1 MEKANDRPLIHLHW
15 ALVVSLIYLIILGH
29 PAAPVPAAHLLYVMV
44 LLGGSLLILRLPF
57 SSPEAFGATLVA
69 FDTSS
74 ALLGLALNP
83 STSQDFLI
91 GYFLCIVVASLG
103 DSQGRLAGAALLV
116 AGTYAIWLFQGREA
130 FQTSP
135 MLLRLP
141 FLFVATVF
149 YGVVMQRVRG
159 VHQYR
164 QVFEASPRPIWVYD
178 ESTLQFLAVNDAA
191 VRDYGYSRGEFLA
204 MTLKDIRPEEELP
217 KLLETLSRVPSRLT
231 LAGQFRH
238 HTKDGTVIDVDIV
251 SQPVRFAGRSAR
263 LVIITDITA
272 SKRAEES
279 ARRFS
284 QRYQELFE
292 GIPLGGYRTTAASVF
307 EDVNPA
313 FARILGYPDRDTLRR
328 VRMIDIYVDPTDRA
342 RLIELLDRQGVAG
355 GFETAMRRF
364 DGSLMRASVSARVVR
379 ADSGEIVG
387 YEGIVEDISD
397 RKRAEGALKEALR
410 KSEQSDQLKSSF
422 LANMSHEIRTP
433 LNVILGYN
441 EIIREA
447 VAPQDPSLG
456 EMIDAIQRASER
468 LLGTV
473 HGVLDL
479 AKLQSGSLDCR
490 PMPLELTAVIAEL
503 VRRFEPRARVKGLS
517 LTSSIEVEGAVVL
530 FDEYC
535 LSTALHNLLDNAI
548 KFTTAG
554 EVSLRLYRGDGE
566 ELLLEIRDTGIG
578 IAETY
583 LPRLFEHFTQEDS
596 GDARSFEG
604 TGVGLAVT
612 KGLLEHN
619 RAQVSMQT
627 AKGKG
632 TTFRIRF
639 DPLTEVHPSPGAD
652 GTKPPGLGNGKPMVL
667 VVEDDTDNQ
676 LYVET
681 ILGRS
686 YRILS
691 ASTGEE
697 LRDALA
703 GHVGEIR
710 AVLMDVTLRG
720 KEDGLS
726 LTRYLRSRP
735 EWRDVPVVATTA
747 HDLPEWRLEAFEAGC
762 DAFLSKPFTPR
773 QLLSIVDGFVTPA

>member
-1 MEKANDRPLIHLHW
+1 
-15 ALVVSLIYLIILGH
+15 
-29 PAAPVPAAHLLYVMV
+29 
-44 LLGGSLLILRLPF
+44 
-57 SSPEAFGATLVA
+57 
-69 FDTSS
+69 
-74 ALLGLALNP
+74 
-83 STSQDFLI
+83 
-91 GYFLCIVVASLG
+91 
-103 DSQGRLAGAALLV
+103 
-116 AGTYAIWLFQGREA
+116 
-130 FQTSP
+130 
-135 MLLRLP
+135 
-141 FLFVATVF
+141 
-149 YGVVMQRVRG
+149 
-159 VHQYR
+159 
-164 QVFEASPRPIWVYD
+164 
-178 ESTLQFLAVNDAA
+178 
-191 VRDYGYSRGEFLA
+191 
-204 MTLKDIRPEEELP
+204 
-217 KLLETLSRVPSRLT
+217 
-231 LAGQFRH
+231 
-238 HTKDGTVIDVDIV
+238 
-251 SQPVRFAGRSAR
+251 
-263 LVIITDITA
+263 
-272 SKRAEES
+272 
-279 ARRFS
+279 
-284 QRYQELFE
+284 
-292 GIPLGGYRTTAASVF
+292 
-307 EDVNPA
+307 
-313 FARILGYPDRDTLRR
+313 
-328 VRMIDIYVDPTDRA
+328 
-342 RLIELLDRQGVAG
+342 
-355 GFETAMRRF
+355 
-364 DGSLMRASVSARVVR
+364 MRA
-379 ADSGEIVG
+379 DGGEVVG
-387 YEGIVEDISD
+387 YEGIVEDITD

-447 VAPQDPSLG
+447 VAPRDPSLG

-479 AKLQSGSLDCR
+479 AKLQSGSLDCH
-490 PMPLELTAVIAEL
+490 PTPLELTRVIAEL
-503 VRRFEPRARVKGLS
+503 MRRFQPRARLKDLS

-548 KFTTAG
+548 KFTTTG
-554 EVSLRLYRGDGE
+554 EVSLRLYRGVRD
-566 ELLLEIRDTGIG
+566 ELLLEIRDTGLG

-619 RAQVSMQT
+619 RAEVSMQT

-639 DPLTEVHPSPGAD
+639 DPLTEVHSSPGAD
-652 GTKPPGLGNGKPMVL
+652 GTKPPGLDNGKPMVL

-691 ASTGEE
+691 ASTGQE
-697 LRDALA
+697 LRDALT

-773 QLLSIVDGFVTPA
+773 QLLSIVDGFVTSA